1 LKKLLKDTFVS
12 KMKISIIG
20 AGYVGL
26 VQGACLS
33 DFGFEVTCIEKNS
46 EKLRELKFGRIPFYE
61 PGLDEILKKNIKSGR
76 LQFTDEYKNNISN
89 ADVIFICVGTPPK
102 KNGESDLSYVKQC
115 SKEIAKNLKGYTV
128 IVSKSTVPVG
138 TSKIVENIVK
148 KIKPRNLF
156 DVVSNP
162 EFLREGSAVEDF
174 LRPDKII
181 IGCRSAKAEVILK
194 KVYKTLKRP
203 YVVTNNETAEIIK
216 YANNSFLAN
225 KITFINE
232 IADLCEKIG
241 AEVEIVAKAI
251 GLDGR
256 IGPKFLH
263 PGPGYGGSCFPK
275 DVKSLIYQGNKN
287 SVDLKIVKA
296 VDLAN
301 ELRIKSLFKRIKEI
315 TKNKFNK
322 IEIGLLGISFKPN
335 TDDIRQSPAIKL
347 AKDLSKTKAKIKIY
361 DPKGMENAKNE
372 LPKSIKFCN
381 DEYEVAENSNLL
393 VVITEWNQFK
403 NLNLS
408 KIKKI
413 MKKPIIL
420 DLRNI
425 YSKEVKKL
433 GFQYYSIGNN

>member
-1 LKKLLKDTFVS
+1 
-12 KMKISIIG
+12 MKISIIG

-33 DFGFEVTCIEKNS
+33 DFGFDVTCIEKNP
-46 EKLRELKFGRIPFYE
+46 EKLRELKFGRVPFYE

-89 ADVIFICVGTPPK
+89 ADVVFICVGTPPK
-102 KNGESDLSYVKQC
+102 KNGESDLTYVKQC

-138 TSKIVENIVK
+138 TSKIVENIIK
-148 KIKPRNLF
+148 KTKPSNSF

-162 EFLREGSAVEDF
+162 EFLREGSAIEDF

-181 IGCRSAKAEVILK
+181 IGCRSVKAELILK
-194 KVYKTLKRP
+194 KFYKTLNRP

-241 AEVEIVAKAI
+241 AEVEVVAKAI

-347 AKDLSKTKAKIKIY
+347 AKDLSKTKAKVKIY
-361 DPKGMENAKNE
+361 DPQGMENAKNE

-393 VVITEWNQFK
+393 VIVTEWNQFK
-403 NLNLS
+403 NLDLL

-425 YSKEVKKL
+425 YSKDIVKL
-433 GFQYYSIGNN
+433 GFQYHSIGNN